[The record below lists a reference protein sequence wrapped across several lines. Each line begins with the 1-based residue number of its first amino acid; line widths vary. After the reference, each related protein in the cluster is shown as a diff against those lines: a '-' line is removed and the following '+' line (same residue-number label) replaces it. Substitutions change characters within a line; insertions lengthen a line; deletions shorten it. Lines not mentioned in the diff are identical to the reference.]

1 MPTRQI
7 AKRINVLFL
16 LAGIICISSFSII
29 AYGHCDTM
37 SGPVAVA
44 AGEALKT
51 GNFETIQ
58 IWVGK
63 EQQKE
68 LKQRFDECL
77 AVHQMG
83 GKAKDLADRYFI
95 ETAIR
100 LHRKAEEMP
109 FTGVKPV
116 QPLPPDIAAAERA
129 LETNDV
135 KVITDMLNEEIE
147 TQTKVWFDKAM
158 EAKKHKDESVEA
170 GRKWVNAYVK
180 YVVYVHGLYQQ
191 IKAGPQHGVG
201 E

>member
-1 MPTRQI
+1 MKTT
-7 AKRINVLFL
+7 KRISVLFL
-16 LAGIICISSFSII
+16 LAVIICFSTFTII

-51 GNFETIQ
+51 GDFETVQ
-58 IWVGK
+58 IWVGQQ
-63 EQQKE
+63 QQKE

-77 AVHQMG
+77 VVRQMG
-83 GKAKDLADRYFI
+83 GKAKELADRYFI

-100 LHRKAEEMP
+100 LHRKAEGMT
-109 FTGVKPV
+109 FTGVKSA

-135 KVITDMLNEEIE
+135 KVITDVLNKEIE

-170 GRKWVNAYVK
+170 GRKWVDAYVK
-180 YVVYVHGLYQQ
+180 YVIYVHGLHQK
-191 IKAGPQHGVG
+191 IKAGPEHGVG

>member
-1 MPTRQI
+1 MKT
-7 AKRINVLFL
+7 AKRISVLFL
-16 LAGIICISSFSII
+16 SATLICFSSFTII

-44 AGEALKT
+44 AGKALKT
-51 GNFETIQ
+51 GNFEAIQ
-58 IWVGK
+58 IWVGQ

-77 AVHQMG
+77 AVRQMG
-83 GKAKDLADRYFI
+83 GKANDLADRYFI

-100 LHRKAEEMP
+100 LHRKAEGMP
-109 FTGVKPV
+109 FTGVKPA

-135 KVITDMLNEEIE
+135 KVITDVLNKEIE
-147 TQTKVWFDKAM
+147 TQTKIWFDKAM

-170 GRKWVNAYVK
+170 GRKWVDAYVK
-180 YVVYVHGLYQQ
+180 YVIYVHGLHQK
-191 IKAGPQHGVG
+191 IKAGPEHGVG